1 MTNDSKIGFMQ
12 GRLLDSIENQIQCFP
27 KHSWKKE
34 FKLAE
39 KIGFELIEWIFDD
52 YSNPI
57 LSLEEK
63 KEIKRLSE
71 KHHVMINSICADFFM
86 VHKLFSES
94 ENELTKNLEMLKQ
107 LIENSSELGIK
118 IIEIPLVDSSS
129 LKSDKNKIIFSED
142 LEKIIPVAENCDVI
156 LNLETD
162 LPPSDFKS
170 FLDNFQS
177 KHVKANYDVGNST
190 SLGYDVETELDILKN
205 MITNIHIK
213 DRVVG
218 GTTVPLGS
226 GDVNFD
232 LFFSTLSQI
241 DYSDDFIIQGA
252 RENED
257 VISPH
262 ETCSK
267 YRIFVKDYLDK
278 YFK

>member
-1 MTNDSKIGFMQ
+1 
-12 GRLLDSIENQIQCFP
+12 
-27 KHSWKKE
+27 
-34 FKLAE
+34 
-39 KIGFELIEWIFDD
+39 
-52 YSNPI
+52 
-57 LSLEEK
+57 
-63 KEIKRLSE
+63 
-71 KHHVMINSICADFFM
+71 
-86 VHKLFSES
+86 
-94 ENELTKNLEMLKQ
+94 
-107 LIENSSELGIK
+107 
-118 IIEIPLVDSSS
+118 
-129 LKSDKNKIIFSED
+129 
-142 LEKIIPVAENCDVI
+142 
-156 LNLETD
+156 
-162 LPPSDFKS
+162 
-170 FLDNFQS
+170 
-177 KHVKANYDVGNST
+177 
-190 SLGYDVETELDILKN
+190 